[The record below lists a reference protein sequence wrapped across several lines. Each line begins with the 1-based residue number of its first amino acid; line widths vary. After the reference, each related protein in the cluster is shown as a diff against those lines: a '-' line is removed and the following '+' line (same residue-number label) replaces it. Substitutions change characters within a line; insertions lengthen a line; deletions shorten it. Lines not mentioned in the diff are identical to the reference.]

1 MYKKLLGGLLCCLM
15 AFTACDNDNKN
26 EFHRLNF
33 YPTLSSGK
41 IWFADQSTDS
51 IVLQTTD
58 SWKLSVETQ
67 KGIDKWLTA
76 TPESG
81 TVPPNYIAAQRL
93 TLAFAPNTT
102 GKIRSALIS
111 VTTTTDKLRG
121 ISLPATQTSWLDVRR
136 PQPVFPRPLVQDA
149 MRSNK
154 YNGGGD
160 PLPVFVEVLNAKA
173 GTTQCAFRL
182 YDTDTEKHSLT
193 SDADWL
199 IVPAESA
206 KPAAG
211 DHNVKITY
219 LENPDPTPRTAHLVL
234 TSGGITTYIT
244 YNQNAR
250 TK

>member
-81 TVPPNYIAAQRL
+81 TVPPNHIAAQRL
-93 TLAFAPNTT
+93 TLAFAANTT
-102 GKIRSALIS
+102 GKIRTARLN
-111 VTTTTDKLRG
+111 VTVSTDKIRG
-121 ISLPATQTSWLDVRR
+121 ISLPATQTSWLDVLR
-136 PQPVFPRPLVQDA
+136 PQPVFPRPIVQGKEPK
-149 MRSNK
+149 SK
-154 YNGGGD
+154 YNGGD

-206 KPAAG
+206 KPGAG
-211 DHNVKITY
+211 AHNVKITY

-234 TSGGITTYIT
+234 TSGGVTTYIT

-250 TK
+250 SK

>member
-93 TLAFAPNTT
+93 TLAFAANTT
-102 GKIRSALIS
+102 GKIRTARLN
-111 VTTTTDKLRG
+111 VTVSTDKIRG

-136 PQPVFPRPLVQDA
+136 PQPVFPRPLAQDA

-250 TK
+250 SK

>member
-15 AFTACDNDNKN
+15 AFTACDNENKN

-33 YPTLSSGK
+33 YPALSSGK

-58 SWKLSVETQ
+58 SWKLAVETLN
-67 KGIDKWLTA
+67 GNEKWLTVK
-76 TPESG
+76 PESG
-81 TVPPNYIAAQRL
+81 TVPPNHIAAQRL
-93 TLAFAPNTT
+93 TFTFAPNTT
-102 GKIRSALIS
+102 GKIRTARLN
-111 VTTTTDKLRG
+111 VTVSTDKIRG

-136 PQPVFPRPLVQDA
+136 PQPVFPRPIVQGKEPK
-149 MRSNK
+149 SK
-154 YNGGGD
+154 YNGGD

-206 KPAAG
+206 KPGAG
-211 DHNVKITY
+211 AHNVKITY

-234 TSGGITTYIT
+234 TSGGVTTYIT

-250 TK
+250 SK

>member
-15 AFTACDNDNKN
+15 AFTACDNENKN

-33 YPTLSSGK
+33 FPALSSGK

-102 GKIRSALIS
+102 GKIRSARLN
-111 VTTTTDKLRG
+111 VTVSTDKIRG

>member
-1 MYKKLLGGLLCCLM
+1 MYKKILGGLLCCLM

-136 PQPVFPRPLVQDA
+136 PQPVFPRPLAQDA
-149 MRSNK
+149 VSNK
-154 YNGGGD
+154 DNGGGD

-182 YDTDTEKHSLT
+182 YDTDTEKHSLS

-206 KPAAG
+206 KPAVG

-250 TK
+250 SK

>member
-102 GKIRSALIS
+102 GKIRSARLN
-111 VTTTTDKLRG
+111 VTVSTDKIRG

>member
-81 TVPPNYIAAQRL
+81 TVPPNHIAAQRL

-102 GKIRSALIS
+102 GKIRTARLN
-111 VTTTTDKLRG
+111 VTVSTDKIRG

-173 GTTQCAFRL
+173 STTQCAFRL

-206 KPAAG
+206 KPGAG
-211 DHNVKITY
+211 AHNVKITY

-234 TSGGITTYIT
+234 TSGGVTTYIT

-250 TK
+250 SK

>member
-102 GKIRSALIS
+102 GKIRSARLN
-111 VTTTTDKLRG
+111 VTVSTDKIRG

-136 PQPVFPRPLVQDA
+136 PQPVFPRPLGQDA

-206 KPAAG
+206 KPGAG
-211 DHNVKITY
+211 AHNVKITY

-234 TSGGITTYIT
+234 TSGGVTTYIT

-250 TK
+250 SK

>member
-33 YPTLSSGK
+33 FPALSSGK

-58 SWKLSVETQ
+58 SWKLSIETQ

-93 TLAFAPNTT
+93 TLAFAANTT
-102 GKIRSALIS
+102 GKIRTARLN
-111 VTTTTDKLRG
+111 VTVSTDKIRG

-136 PQPVFPRPLVQDA
+136 PQPVFPRPLAQDA

-154 YNGGGD
+154 YNGGGY

-234 TSGGITTYIT
+234 TSGGVTTYIT

-250 TK
+250 SK

>member
-102 GKIRSALIS
+102 GKIRSARLN
-111 VTTTTDKLRG
+111 VTVSTDKIRG

-199 IVPAESA
+199 VVPAESA

>member
-93 TLAFAPNTT
+93 TFAFTPNTT
-102 GKIRSALIS
+102 GKIRTARLN
-111 VTTTTDKLRG
+111 VTVSTDKIRG

-136 PQPVFPRPLVQDA
+136 PQPVFPRPLAQDA

-160 PLPVFVEVLNAKA
+160 PLPDFVEVLNAKA

-211 DHNVKITY
+211 DYNVKITY

-234 TSGGITTYIT
+234 TSGGITTSIT
-244 YNQNAR
+244 SNQHAR
-250 TK
+250 SK

>member
-33 YPTLSSGK
+33 FPALSSGK

-58 SWKLSVETQ
+58 SWKLTVEPLN
-67 KGIDKWLTA
+67 GNDKWLTA

-81 TVPPNYIAAQRL
+81 TVPPNHIAAQRL
-93 TLAFAPNTT
+93 TFAFAPNTT
-102 GKIRSALIS
+102 GKIRTARLN
-111 VTTTTDKLRG
+111 VTTTTDKVRG

-136 PQPVFPRPLVQDA
+136 PQPVFPRPIVQGKEPK
-149 MRSNK
+149 SK
-154 YNGGGD
+154 YNGGE

-206 KPAAG
+206 KPGAG
-211 DHNVKITY
+211 AHNVKITY

-234 TSGGITTYIT
+234 TSGGVTTYIT

-250 TK
+250 SK

>member
-33 YPTLSSGK
+33 FPALSSGK

-58 SWKLSVETQ
+58 SWKLTVETLNS
-67 KGIDKWLTA
+67 KDKWLTA

-81 TVPPNYIAAQRL
+81 TVPPNHIAAQRL

-102 GKIRSALIS
+102 GKIRSARLN
-111 VTTTTDKLRG
+111 VTTTTDKIRG

-136 PQPVFPRPLVQDA
+136 PKPVFPRPIVQGKEPK
-149 MRSNK
+149 SK
-154 YNGGGD
+154 YNGGD
-160 PLPVFVEVLNAKA
+160 PFPVFVEVLNAKA

-206 KPAAG
+206 KPGAG
-211 DHNVKITY
+211 AHNVKITY

-234 TSGGITTYIT
+234 TSGGVTTYIT

-250 TK
+250 SK

>member
-15 AFTACDNDNKN
+15 AFTACDTENKN

-33 YPTLSSGK
+33 YPALASGK

-81 TVPPNYIAAQRL
+81 TVPPNHIAAQRL

-102 GKIRSALIS
+102 GKIRSARLN
-111 VTTTTDKLRG
+111 VTTTTDKVRR
-121 ISLPATQTSWLDVRR
+121 ITLPATQTSWLDVRR
-136 PQPVFPRPLVQDA
+136 PQPVFPRPLVQDQA
-149 MRSNK
+149 PNK
-154 YNGGGD
+154 DNGGGD

-193 SDADWL
+193 SDAAWL
-199 IVPAESA
+199 VVPAESA

-211 DHNVKITY
+211 AHNVKITY

-244 YNQNAR
+244 YTQNAR
-250 TK
+250 AK

>member
-33 YPTLSSGK
+33 FPALSSGK

-58 SWKLSVETQ
+58 SWKLTVETLN
-67 KGIDKWLTA
+67 GNDKWLTV

-81 TVPPNYIAAQRL
+81 TVPPNHIAAQRL
-93 TLAFAPNTT
+93 TFAFAPNTT
-102 GKIRSALIS
+102 GKIRSARLN
-111 VTTTTDKLRG
+111 VTTTTDKIRG

-136 PQPVFPRPLVQDA
+136 PQPVFPRPIVQGKEPK
-149 MRSNK
+149 SK
-154 YNGGGD
+154 YNGGD

-182 YDTDTEKHSLT
+182 
-193 SDADWL
+193 
-199 IVPAESA
+199 
-206 KPAAG
+206 
-211 DHNVKITY
+211 
-219 LENPDPTPRTAHLVL
+219 
-234 TSGGITTYIT
+234 
-244 YNQNAR
+244 
-250 TK
+250 

>member
-102 GKIRSALIS
+102 GKIRSARLN
-111 VTTTTDKLRG
+111 VTVSTDKIRG

-136 PQPVFPRPLVQDA
+136 PPPVFPRPLVQDA

-173 GTTQCAFRL
+173 STTQCAFRL

-206 KPAAG
+206 KPGAG
-211 DHNVKITY
+211 AHNVKITY

-234 TSGGITTYIT
+234 TSGGVTTYIT

-250 TK
+250 SK

>member
-102 GKIRSALIS
+102 GKIRSARLN
-111 VTTTTDKLRG
+111 VTVSTDKIRG

-206 KPAAG
+206 KPGAG
-211 DHNVKITY
+211 AHNVKITY

-234 TSGGITTYIT
+234 TSGGVTTYIT

-250 TK
+250 SK